1 MHNVIMK
8 LPYRERPQCGVMCYF
23 KGNIGSVRS
32 SLCYTNIIM
41 IKMSFVQ
48 CVLYLKLLMSE
59 YSRRYKGH
67 SARSSRNVLFHKR
80 EHVLTF
86 EHNCPFRISNHA
98 LIAQSPNN
106 IYAFSL
112 NAPFFF
118 FFFFIQPSSDVEQKS
133 FCNIKRNTLCIC
145 MSVVVAK

>member
-8 LPYRERPQCGVMCYF
+8 LPYREEPQCGVMCYF
-23 KGNIGSVRS
+23 NGNLGSVRS

-59 YSRRYKGH
+59 YSPRYKGH

-86 EHNCPFRISNHA
+86 EHNWPFSISNHA
-98 LIAQSPNN
+98 LIDNF
-106 IYAFSL
+106 YD
-112 NAPFFF
+112 FFF
-118 FFFFIQPSSDVEQKS
+118 ECTEFFLFFIIKSSSYIKQKI
-133 FCNIKRNTLCIC
+133 FCIC
-145 MSVVVAK
+145 SR

>member
-8 LPYRERPQCGVMCYF
+8 LPHRETPQCGVMCYF
-23 KGNIGSVRS
+23 KGNLGSVRS

-48 CVLYLKLLMSE
+48 CVLYLKLLMPE
-59 YSRRYKGH
+59 YSPRYKGH

-80 EHVLTF
+80 EHVLMF

-106 IYAFSL
+106 ICFFF
-112 NAPFFF
+112 APFFI
-118 FFFFIQPSSDVEQKS
+118 FFIQPSSDIEQNS
-133 FCNIKRNTLCIC
+133 VCNKKHLMHLLGLTTSECC
-145 MSVVVAK
+145 S

>member
-8 LPYRERPQCGVMCYF
+8 LPYREEPQCGVMCYF
-23 KGNIGSVRS
+23 KGNLGSLRS
-32 SLCYTNIIM
+32 SLYYTNIIM

-59 YSRRYKGH
+59 CSPRYKGH

-86 EHNCPFRISNHA
+86 EHNWPFRISNHA

-106 IYAFSL
+106 IYD
-112 NAPFFF
+112 FFF
-118 FFFFIQPSSDVEQKS
+118 YFFYFYSIVFIHK
-133 FCNIKRNTLCIC
+133 
-145 MSVVVAK
+145 AKELLQYKKKHLLHLLALTTSECCS